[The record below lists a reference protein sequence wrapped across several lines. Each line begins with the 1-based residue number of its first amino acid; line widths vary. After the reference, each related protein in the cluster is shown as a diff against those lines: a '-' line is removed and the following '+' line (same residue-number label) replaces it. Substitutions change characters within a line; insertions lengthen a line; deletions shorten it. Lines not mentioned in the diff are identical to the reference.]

1 LIRTEAESLIVMN
14 RLGTRI
20 EMVSKTATWETEDG
34 GLKRVRSELTMSA
47 QTVNIEAEIGANKIV
62 LTTESGGKPFVR
74 SLPYD
79 GALLGPEGIQRLSA
93 SRLRK
98 MGDTAAFRTFSSEL
112 SRVLDGTRTV
122 TGTDVF
128 PAEGK
133 GTRAVKLREKYADYP
148 VESDIWL
155 DGEGDE
161 IKASQAS
168 PFGEM
173 IVVRAS
179 REEALDLGNAGG
191 IPEEQLERTL
201 VRSNVRLSRARSIDS
216 LTLRI
221 RHRNPGLGW
230 PSFAGPGQ
238 AVIEKTSD
246 VLLLRI
252 DRPDPATANG
262 KAVAG
267 PSDLGSNMYIDTG
280 DELIRKTAAEAVGS
294 ETDVFRKAVLLKNWV
309 SRHMTFDLGIAFAP
323 SPEVVRNLRGTCA
336 EYAILLA
343 TLARAS
349 GIPSRYLMGLVYLNG
364 MWGGHAWTEMLINGT
379 WIPMDAAVNGP
390 GAADAARFYF
400 SETTLENGPGDS
412 LTAAQRLFG
421 NIDLD
426 VVEYREGGKT
436 RKIEPGTP
444 LYKIEGDTYVNPGLG
459 LSVRKPRGF
468 SFAETDRIWP
478 DKILLAMTGPDGA
491 VVRIFQEA
499 MMPDRDAD
507 SWMASVLDRYIKGG
521 TRTPIRVNEMSGLKA
536 EGRGTAAFVFP
547 NGVDCWVV
555 QAEGKDAAG
564 LLDLALKSMAWSR

>member
-1 LIRTEAESLIVMN
+1 MN

-20 EMVSKTATWETEDG
+20 EMVSKTLAWETEEG

-47 QTVNIEAEIGANKIV
+47 QTVKTEAEIGANTIV

-79 GALLGPEGIQRLSA
+79 GALLGPEGIRRLSA
-93 SRLRK
+93 GRLRK
-98 MGDTAAFRTFSSEL
+98 PGDAVGFRTFSSEL

-133 GTRAVKLREKYADYP
+133 KIRAVRIREKYSDYP

-155 DGEGDE
+155 DEAGDE
-161 IKASQAS
+161 FKASQAS
-168 PFGEM
+168 PFGDM
-173 IVVRAS
+173 VVVRSS

-201 VRSNVRLSRARSIDS
+201 VRSNVRLPRARSIDS
-216 LTLRI
+216 LILRI

-238 AVIEKTSD
+238 TVVEKTPGTL
-246 VLLLRI
+246 VLRI
-252 DRPDPATANG
+252 DRPDPATAKG
-262 KAVAG
+262 KAVAD

-349 GIPSRYLMGLVYLNG
+349 GIPSRYLMGFVYLNG

-400 SETTLENGPGDS
+400 SETTLDNGPGDS

-426 VVEYREGGKT
+426 VVEYREGGKI
-436 RKIEPGTP
+436 RRIEAGTP
-444 LYKIEGDTYVNPGLG
+444 LYKIEGDAYVNPGLG
-459 LSVRKPRGF
+459 LRVRKLQGF
-468 SFAETDRIWP
+468 FFAETDLIWP
-478 DKILLAMTGPDGA
+478 DKTLLAMTGPDGA

-507 SWMASVLDRYIKGG
+507 SWLASVLDRYVKAGK
-521 TRTPIRVNEMSGLKA
+521 RTSIRVGAATGLKA
-536 EGRGTAAFVFP
+536 ERRGSAAVVFP
-547 NGVDCWVV
+547 DGVDCWVV

-564 LLDLALKSMAWSR
+564 ILGRALKSFVFDSK